1 MMILAYPF
9 LFIAELLISALAV
22 LLSPILA
29 LLYVTR
35 DSHPYCSAPGP
46 REYLRGWL
54 HLFST
59 HDDGI
64 DALWFKGLY
73 DDRAPVGWPEKARAG
88 SWWAKYVLR
97 VLWIVR
103 NSAYGFAHYTLG
115 FERVGAYSTKI
126 LAQRGVWDTNTTN
139 WLVRVD
145 TNAQGKKAFQVRAQI
160 FFIRTRYLRI
170 NLGWK
175 LDWAAERVQIATHI
189 NPFRKWEA

>member
-1 MMILAYPF
+1 MIVRWILSAA
-9 LFIAELLISALAV
+9 AELLLSLIAV
-22 LLSPILA
+22 VLSPVLA

-35 DSHPYCSAPGP
+35 DSNPYCSAPGP

-64 DALWFKGLY
+64 DALWFKCLY

-88 SWWAKYVLR
+88 SWWARYVLR

-115 FERVGAYSTKI
+115 FDRSGGYTSKFLT
-126 LAQRGVWDTNTTN
+126 QRGTWDSETTN

-145 TNAQGKKAFQVRAQI
+145 TNAAGRKAFQVQAQLY
-160 FFIRTRYLRI
+160 FTGTRYLRL

-175 LDWAAERVQIATHI
+175 LTWDKPIVQIATHI
-189 NPFRKWEA
+189 NPFRSWKK

>member
-1 MMILAYPF
+1 MIARWFCFAVL
-9 LFIAELLISALAV
+9 ELLLSAVAV
-22 LLSPILA
+22 LLSPLCA
-29 LLYVTR
+29 VTR
-35 DSHPYCSAPGP
+35 DSHPYCSAKGP
-46 REYLRGWL
+46 RQYLWGWL

-103 NSAYGFAHYTLG
+103 NSAYGFAHYFMG
-115 FERVGAYSTKI
+115 FERVGMYNTLI
-126 LAQRGVWDTNTTN
+126 LAQRGKWDSAATN
-139 WLVRVD
+139 WLYRID
-145 TNAQGKKAFQVRAQI
+145 TNKEGKKAFQVRAQLY
-160 FFIRTRYLRI
+160 FTTTRYVRV

-175 LDWAAERVQIATHI
+175 LDWAAERVQLATHI
-189 NPFRKWEA
+189 NPFRVWKN

>member
-1 MMILAYPF
+1 MFAIWF
-9 LFIAELLISALAV
+9 FSALAEFGLSV
-22 LLSPILA
+22 IAVVLSPLLA
-29 LLYVTR
+29 LLHVTR
-35 DSHPYCSAPGP
+35 DSHPWCSATGP

-160 FFIRTRYLRI
+160 FYTRTRYLRI

-189 NPFRKWEA
+189 NPFRKWK